1 MAIAVGLAAPRD
13 SPGAFGGA
21 DAIRAEIDR
30 ATLAWHAPVVDAR
43 TRVEQGQGET
53 WVLLASPCG
62 TGSESAGNAG
72 VGAAV
77 ALAAAAQAAGDA
89 PDAQVEPFVGIDGV
103 GLLVHGPARP
113 GESSQAHA
121 RRLADS
127 AARAL
132 AADEIAPAR
141 ATQARTMLIAR
152 AAETD
157 ARALGGLALAVAP
170 GHPSWLDP
178 DGTLFGLAS
187 VSDDAVAVR
196 AAAVRAGPLR
206 LGVVANVD
214 AAQADAAVRAVD
226 RWVARRPGEER
237 TCPAVAAPA
246 SPRAGTYAVDVP
258 PGALSEVLIGA
269 PLPPADANVRAAATW
284 LAAALDGSDGLLA
297 RALGGN
303 GPTATPL
310 ARSWSAVVLGAPQAP
325 ALVVR
330 LVGSDPAI
338 DAAVAQVRALLD
350 RLRHGALRD
359 EDRTRASAALARAK
373 LAGSLDPRARVI
385 DLWRGE
391 AATPVP
397 SIDDLRAFATATLR
411 DEAFVIVAAR
421 PPRPPPDKSPAR

>member
-1 MAIAVGLAAPRD
+1 
-13 SPGAFGGA
+13 
-21 DAIRAEIDR
+21 
-30 ATLAWHAPVVDAR
+30 
-43 TRVEQGQGET
+43 
-53 WVLLASPCG
+53 
-62 TGSESAGNAG
+62 
-72 VGAAV
+72 
-77 ALAAAAQAAGDA
+77 
-89 PDAQVEPFVGIDGV
+89 
-103 GLLVHGPARP
+103 
-113 GESSQAHA
+113 
-121 RRLADS
+121 
-127 AARAL
+127 L

-246 SPRAGTYAVDVP
+246 SPRAGTYSVDVP
-258 PGALSEVLIGA
+258 PGALSEVLIGV
-269 PLPPADANVRAAATW
+269 PLPPADANARAAATS

-310 ARSWSAVVLGAPQAP
+310 ARTWSAVVLGAPQAP

-330 LVGSDPAI
+330 LVGPDPSI

-359 EDRTRASAALARAK
+359 EDRARASATLARAK
-373 LAGSLDPRARVI
+373 LAESLDPRARVI

-391 AATPVP
+391 SAPPVP
-397 SIDDLRAFATATLR
+397 SIDDLRAFATVTLR